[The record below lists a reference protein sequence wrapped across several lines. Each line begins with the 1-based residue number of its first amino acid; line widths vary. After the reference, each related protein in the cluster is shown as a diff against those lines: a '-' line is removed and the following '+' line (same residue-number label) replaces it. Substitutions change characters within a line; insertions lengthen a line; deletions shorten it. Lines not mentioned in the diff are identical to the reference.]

1 VSAAPLPQV
10 INNQPTHTNHSPLT
24 TRQKTCRLAT
34 RSPGVAAALNL
45 SYQLCMSLIL
55 MNLLIAFLTASLEK
69 VTEHGALKLTLA
81 KATVI
86 DELEATL
93 PKWLERR
100 LGRRADGSEGWHPR
114 YVHVLRIDRGKL
126 DKLDLSALWSSEKG
140 SGKGAAA
147 AGGGGGEGAGE
158 EVRAELAALGARLD
172 AALAALGRVEAALAP
187 RG

>member
-1 VSAAPLPQV
+1 
-10 INNQPTHTNHSPLT
+10 
-24 TRQKTCRLAT
+24 
-34 RSPGVAAALNL
+34 
-45 SYQLCMSLIL
+45 

-86 DELEATL
+86 DELEATM
-93 PKWLERR
+93 PPWLERH

-140 SGKGAAA
+140 GGKGAAA
-147 AGGGGGEGAGE
+147 AGGGEGAGE
-158 EVRAELAALGARLD
+158 EVKAELAALGARLD